1 MPAGR
6 IPTRRCRKLQLLS
19 NGRYHVMLTSAGGG
33 SSRWKDLAVT
43 RWRENATCDP
53 WGTFCYLRDLD
64 SGHVWSTTLQPS
76 LQRQDSYEATFATGT
91 ATFHRRDCEIETQT
105 DIAVSAD
112 DDVEL
117 RRVRISNGGNARRVL
132 DVASYTEVVL
142 AAAATDA
149 AHPAFNKLFVET
161 EILPE
166 HRAVLC
172 THRARAPDD
181 PVPWMF
187 HLLAMHEPF
196 GSELAFETDRMRF
209 IGRGHSTADPQALD
223 AGWAA
228 SVAAAASTT
237 SV

>member
-149 AHPAFNKLFVET
+149 AHPASSAGGS
-161 EILPE
+161 
-166 HRAVLC
+166 AVLWP
-172 THRARAPDD
+172 RPMKRIRSVSNVSSLPN
-181 PVPWMF
+181 
-187 HLLAMHEPF
+187 
-196 GSELAFETDRMRF
+196 GSCM
-209 IGRGHSTADPQALD
+209 
-223 AGWAA
+223 A
-228 SVAAAASTT
+228 SR
-237 SV
+237 